1 MITQS
6 APFGA
11 PCYNLAMPFLI
22 DGHNLIGQTPGLRLD
37 DPDDEQKLIELLRAY
52 LARTRKSG
60 TVFFDRGLPG
70 GAGRWSTA
78 SLEVRFVPLPKT
90 ADDAIA
96 DRLRK
101 AHNPRGLVV
110 VTSDAEVAAA
120 AKHAGALVRDAASF
134 ARDLMAPSPSTPGQ
148 KQTGLSA
155 AEVDEWEALFAKR
168 GKK

>member
-1 MITQS
+1 
-6 APFGA
+6 
-11 PCYNLAMPFLI
+11 MPFLI
-22 DGHNLIGQTPGLRLD
+22 DGHNLIGQMSGLRLD

-52 LARTRKSG
+52 LARTRKTG

-70 GAGRWSTA
+70 GAGKWSTRA
-78 SLEVRFVPLPKT
+78 LEVRFVPLPKT
-90 ADDAIA
+90 ADEAIA

-110 VTSDAEVAAA
+110 VTSDAAVAEK

-134 ARDLMAPSPSTPGQ
+134 ARDLLRAPRAPGQ

-168 GKK
+168 GKT